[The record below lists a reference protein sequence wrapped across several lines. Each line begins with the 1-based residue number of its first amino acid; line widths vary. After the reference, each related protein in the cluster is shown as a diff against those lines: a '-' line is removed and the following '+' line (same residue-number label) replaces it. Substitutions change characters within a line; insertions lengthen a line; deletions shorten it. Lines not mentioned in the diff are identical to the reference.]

1 MLDRTIA
8 GLIEGQDLL
17 RLSGD
22 TKVREAARQMSA
34 RHVGAILVHDADK
47 DCGVFTERDMLDRVV
62 AGGLPP
68 DETVLREVMTPDPAF
83 VGPEDTVRAAIFA
96 MKRQRSRHLL
106 VKDRGEIFAIV
117 SVRDL
122 LRSVVEESAENQQ
135 VLDDLW
141 EGFPV

>member
-17 RLSGD
+17 RLPGD

-68 DETVLREVMTPDPAF
+68 DETALREVMTPDPAF

-96 MKRQRSRHLL
+96 MKRQRSRHLM
-106 VKDRGEIFAIV
+106 VKDRGKVFAIV

-122 LRSVVEESAENQQ
+122 LRSVVEESTENQQ

>member
-8 GLIEGQDLL
+8 GLIEGQELL
-17 RLSGD
+17 RLPGD

-34 RHVGAILVHDADK
+34 RHIGAILVGK
-47 DCGVFTERDMLDRVV
+47 SEQEYGIFTERDMLDRVI
-62 AGGLPP
+62 ASGLSP
-68 DETVLREVMTPDPAF
+68 DETALSAVMTPDPAF
-83 VGPEDTVRAAIFA
+83 IGPGDSVRAAIFA
-96 MKRQRSRHLL
+96 MKEQRSRHLM
-106 VKDRGEIFAIV
+106 VKHDGEVFAIV

-122 LRSVVEESAENQQ
+122 LRSVVEENIENRQ

>member
-1 MLDRTIA
+1 MLERTIA
-8 GLIEGQDLL
+8 SLIKGQDLL
-17 RLSGD
+17 RLPGE
-22 TKVREAARQMSA
+22 TTVREAARQMSA
-34 RHVGAILVHDADK
+34 RHVGAILVREADK

-68 DETVLREVMTPDPAF
+68 DDTLLRDVMTPNPAF
-83 VGPEDTVRAAIFA
+83 IGPEDTVRAAIFA
-96 MKRQRSRHLL
+96 MKRQRSRHLM
-106 VKDRGEIFAIV
+106 VKERGEVFAIV

>member
-1 MLDRTIA
+1 MLHREIS
-8 GLIEGQDLL
+8 GLVQGQDLL
-17 RLSGD
+17 RLPGE

-34 RHVGAILVHDADK
+34 RHVGAILVSGADEEY
-47 DCGVFTERDMLDRVV
+47 GIFTERDMLDRVV
-62 AGGLPP
+62 AGGLSP
-68 DETVLREVMTPDPAF
+68 DETALKDVMTPNPAF
-83 VGPEDTVRAAIFA
+83 ISPGDTVRAAIFA
-96 MKRQRSRHLL
+96 MKQQRSRHLM
-106 VKDRGEIFAIV
+106 VKDRGQIVALV

>member
-8 GLIEGQDLL
+8 GLIEGQELL
-17 RLSGD
+17 RLPGE

-34 RHVGAILVHDADK
+34 RHIGAILVRGAEEEY
-47 DCGVFTERDMLDRVV
+47 GIFTERDMLDRVV
-62 AGGLPP
+62 AGGLSP
-68 DETVLREVMTPDPAF
+68 DETTLSEVMTPNPAF
-83 VGPEDTVRAAIFA
+83 IGPGDTVRSAIFA
-96 MKRQRSRHLL
+96 MKEHRSRHLM
-106 VKDRGEIFAIV
+106 VKKGGEVFAIV

-122 LRSVVEESAENQQ
+122 LRSVVEENVENRQ